1 MEIDNDE
8 NLYNSRFNLEELI
21 PTLKDKLNFFTKLS
35 EDQVSSYEKKSTD
48 SENYKNYSDDYI
60 NEYSSKTEYIQYSR
74 TYLNRL
80 HEIKRDLMNQAQR
93 EWKNFK
99 VCDNILDMK
108 GTVRI
113 FFNFPPG
120 YSNHCRNYL

>member
-8 NLYNSRFNLEELI
+8 NINNSRFNLEELI
-21 PTLKDKLNFFTKLS
+21 PTLKDKLNFFTKNL
-35 EDQVSSYEKKSTD
+35 EDQVCSYEKTNVD
-48 SENYKNYSDDYI
+48 YKNNSDDYI

-80 HEIKRDLMNQAQR
+80 LEIKRDLINQAQR

-99 VCDNILDMK
+99 FCENILDMK

-113 FFNFPPG
+113 FF
-120 YSNHCRNYL
+120 